1 MTIQEV
7 NNKSLQEIFDF
18 VANHMLT
25 QNAKAVE
32 NSGTCQYRYGHL
44 KCAVGAL
51 ISDEDYNCSFEMQSL
66 RILAGRIEKTIF
78 SDIKESRL
86 AFLMHLQE
94 IHDDYAI
101 EEWPEKLSILGSD
114 YNLSNKILE
123 KFKTNEEH

>member
-18 VANHMLT
+18 VANHLLT
-25 QNAKAVE
+25 QNKKSVE
-32 NSGTCQYRYGHL
+32 ESGTCLYRCGDL

-51 ISDEDYNCSFEMQSL
+51 ISDEDYNYSFEMQSL
-66 RILAGRIEKTIF
+66 RLLADKKETIF
-78 SDIKESRL
+78 SDIEESKL

-101 EEWPEKLSILGSD
+101 EEWSEKLSILGSD
-114 YNLSNKILE
+114 YNLSNEILE